1 MGKQT
6 FLNRC
11 FSKEDIQIANN
22 HYEKIL
28 SIINHREVQINSQ

>member
-22 HYEKIL
+22 RYEKIL
-28 SIINHREVQINSQ
+28 SIISHREMQIKPQ